1 MREGDAA
8 DARVTIIRD
17 GVQSVIEFHAHQGN
31 VLDAAAAAGLEVPF
45 SCKSGVC
52 CTCRAKL
59 LEGEVRMERNFALEK
74 HEVAAGFVLT
84 CQAHPL
90 TERDRPLLRRA
101 LIRPGTPTM
110 PRGRA
115 RGYDDQREQILA
127 RAAKLFARRGY
138 TATSMNEVAEACGV
152 SKPSLY
158 HYFRDKQQLLLEI
171 AAAHVARLEAL
182 VEEVAAEA
190 HEPEARVRRLI
201 SAFLEVYAG
210 AQAEHRVLTEDVRF
224 LPPADRRRVLD
235 GERKVVAAF
244 ADAIAAARPA
254 LRAHELDKPLTMLLF
269 GMMNWM
275 FTWLKPRGEL
285 SHADMAPVVA
295 DLFFGGLGAVRAP
308 GAPSLSLPPSPT
320 HNGDSAC
327 LTPPSSSSRSASP
340 SRPR

>member
-1 MREGDAA
+1 
-8 DARVTIIRD
+8 
-17 GVQSVIEFHAHQGN
+17 
-31 VLDAAAAAGLEVPF
+31 
-45 SCKSGVC
+45 
-52 CTCRAKL
+52 
-59 LEGEVRMERNFALEK
+59 
-74 HEVAAGFVLT
+74 
-84 CQAHPL
+84 
-90 TERDRPLLRRA
+90 
-101 LIRPGTPTM
+101 M

-158 HYFRDKQQLLLEI
+158 HYVRDKQQLLLEI
-171 AAAHVARLEAL
+171 AAALVARLEAL
-182 VEEVAAEA
+182 VDEVAAEA
-190 HEPEARVRRLI
+190 HAPEARVRRLI
-201 SAFLEVYAG
+201 AAFLDVYAG

-224 LPPADRRRVLD
+224 LPTADRRRVID

-244 ADAIAAARPA
+244 ADAIAEARPG

-275 FTWLKPRGEL
+275 FTWLKPRGAL
-285 SHADMAPVVA
+285 SHAEMAPVVA
-295 DLFFGGLGAVRAP
+295 DLFFGGLGAVAAP
-308 GAPSLSLPPSPT
+308 SHSLSLPSN
-320 HNGDSAC
+320 HHGDSAC